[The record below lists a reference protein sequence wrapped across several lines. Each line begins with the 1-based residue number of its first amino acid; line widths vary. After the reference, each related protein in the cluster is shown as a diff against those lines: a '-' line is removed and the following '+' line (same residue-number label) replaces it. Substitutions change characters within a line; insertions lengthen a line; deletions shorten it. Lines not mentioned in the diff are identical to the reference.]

1 MEKTVGIEEAR
12 GRLGALVAEVVDDD
26 RPVVLA
32 RRGHAQAVLVNVD
45 EYLRFKEAHARETR
59 AELADLLPQIRDQVE
74 AAGLDPA
81 LVREAAAALSRLE

>member
-1 MEKTVGIEEAR
+1 VGIEVAR
-12 GRLGALVAEVVDDD
+12 GQLGALVSEVADED

-32 RRGHAQAVLVNVD
+32 RRGRAQAVLVNLD

-59 AELADLLPQIRDQVE
+59 AELADLLPRIREQVE
-74 AAGLDPA
+74 GAGLDST